1 MAVSGSCAL
10 ALGFATD
17 LGPWWMG
24 AVALV
29 WGLTIVS
36 DSAQFSASIAE
47 LAEPTL
53 VGTMLTIQAS
63 AGFLLTLITIHLM
76 PVLVEYLGWT
86 YAFAGL
92 AIGPFLGV
100 LAMAR
105 LRRRPDSI
113 KLAQGRR

>member
-1 MAVSGSCAL
+1 
-10 ALGFATD
+10 
-17 LGPWWMG
+17 
-24 AVALV
+24 
-29 WGLTIVS
+29 
-36 DSAQFSASIAE
+36 
-47 LAEPTL
+47 
-53 VGTMLTIQAS
+53 
-63 AGFLLTLITIHLM
+63 M